1 MAALHNYPVSIEMVV
16 ILIMRGGGAF
26 GDVEVVGDNYDDDLD
41 DHGDHGDHDDLDDH
55 HDIYCHVH
63 YEWRKREYHT
73 IVFME
78 GIEKY

>member
-41 DHGDHGDHDDLDDH
+41 DFDDQDD
-55 HDIYCHVH
+55 YP
-63 YEWRKREYHT
+63 
-73 IVFME
+73 
-78 GIEKY
+78 